1 MLHGIDLMARQF
13 LAAQPWYDG
22 LPTAEQEALQ
32 ASIHPFLARK
42 GEVLL
47 PQGERVNGWYAVLS
61 GLVLLESE
69 SQGQRRSAFIG
80 MPDGEWFG
88 EGSALKNEP
97 RRYNVVALRDT
108 WLLCLPQERFQHLH
122 ATSLG
127 FNQYLA
133 QHLNMRLG
141 QAMTLIETGRMRS
154 PEYRVALHLS
164 RLFWRSTRQLYV
176 TQEELG
182 KLVGLSRQTVNRVL
196 RDLATRGIISMDH
209 GRVLIRCDAALGRYL
224 AGEDDRT
231 DTLSTGPP
239 ATHGLSHAP
248 AMHRRLPLQ
257 DNVGM
262 TDLASVP
269 AAADTAHDWSSRFTA
284 LGSAFYTHLNPSPL
298 PAPVWVGR
306 SEATARSLGLAP
318 GWLDSDEAL
327 QVLTGNQL
335 LEGMQPLASVY
346 SGHQFGVWAGQLG
359 DGRAILLGE
368 LNGPAGPMELQLKG
382 AGLTPYSRMGDGR
395 AVLRSSIREFLCS
408 EAMAALGIP
417 TTRALCIMGAD
428 RPVIRETVET
438 AAVVTRMAPS
448 FVRFGSFEHWYHRDK
463 PEQLKTL
470 ADYVIHTFYP
480 ELTSEANPY
489 TALLKEVTRRTARM
503 IAHWQAVGFMH
514 GVMNTDNMS
523 ILGLTLDYG
532 PFGCMEAFDPGHICN
547 HTDQQGRY
555 SYANQPQVGHWN
567 CYALGQALLPLVG
580 AVDAAQ
586 EALGVYQGEFA
597 ATLDCLLHAKLGLKS
612 AQEDDATLFEQLFKT
627 MTASHVDFTNF
638 FRALGNFQTAE
649 GAANTALRDMFIDRA
664 AFDAW
669 AAGYRA
675 RLLAERSVDAERKLA
690 MDAVNPKYVLRNYL
704 AQVAIDQAV
713 NKDYAE
719 IAKLLAILEHPY
731 DEQPEHAAYAAL
743 PPDWASHLEVS
754 CSS

>member
-1 MLHGIDLMARQF
+1 M
-13 LAAQPWYDG
+13 
-22 LPTAEQEALQ
+22 
-32 ASIHPFLARK
+32 
-42 GEVLL
+42 
-47 PQGERVNGWYAVLS
+47 
-61 GLVLLESE
+61 
-69 SQGQRRSAFIG
+69 
-80 MPDGEWFG
+80 
-88 EGSALKNEP
+88 GSAIRAE
-97 RRYNVVALRDT
+97 D
-108 WLLCLPQERFQHLH
+108 LL
-122 ATSLG
+122 
-127 FNQYLA
+127 
-133 QHLNMRLG
+133 
-141 QAMTLIETGRMRS
+141 
-154 PEYRVALHLS
+154 LS
-164 RLFWRSTRQLYV
+164 NSF
-176 TQEELG
+176 
-182 KLVGLSRQTVNRVL
+182 
-196 RDLATRGIISMDH
+196 
-209 GRVLIRCDAALGRYL
+209 AAL
-224 AGEDDRT
+224 
-231 DTLSTGPP
+231 PP
-239 ATHGLSHAP
+239 
-248 AMHRRLPLQ
+248 
-257 DNVGM
+257 D
-262 TDLASVP
+262 
-269 AAADTAHDWSSRFTA
+269 
-284 LGSAFYTHLNPSPL
+284 FYTRLMPTPL
-298 PAPVWVGR
+298 PAPYFVAASARAAGLVGLTVEQLA
-306 SEATARSLGLAP
+306 SPDFVELLAGNTVAARSL
-318 GWLDSDEAL
+318 
-327 QVLTGNQL
+327 
-335 LEGMQPLASVY
+335 PLSAVY

-417 TTRALCIMGAD
+417 STRALSIMGAD

-480 ELTSEANPY
+480 ELTAEANPY
-489 TALLKEVTRRTARM
+489 TALLEEVTRRTARM

-532 PFGCMEAFDPGHICN
+532 PFGFMEAFDPGHICN

-567 CYALGQALLPLVG
+567 CYALGQALLPLIG
-580 AVDAAQ
+580 DVDAAQ
-586 EALGVYQGEFA
+586 QALGVYQGEFA
-597 ATLDCLLHAKLGLKS
+597 ATLDYLLHAKLGLQS
-612 AQEDDATLFEQLFKT
+612 AQEDDAKLFEQLFKT

-638 FRALGNFQTAE
+638 FRALGNFDTAE

-664 AFDAW
+664 GFDAW
-669 AAGYRA
+669 AASYRA
-675 RLLAERSVDAERKLA
+675 RLLAERSDDAGRKLA

-713 NKDYAE
+713 NKDYSE
-719 IAKLLAILEHPY
+719 IARLLAILEHPF